1 MCQNERERERVEA
14 NVTCSDLHFL
24 PLPRCRHGVEG
35 VHVEQAE
42 KTHTHTHVNTK
53 KLAPWKGSCFG
64 ALLLHFCFFIKLL
77 AALKQKKRTE
87 NKNSRID
94 GCK

>member
-1 MCQNERERERVEA
+1 MCQNERERERIEV

-42 KTHTHTHVNTK
+42 NTHTHTNTK
-53 KLAPWKGSCFG
+53 KLAPRKGSCFG
-64 ALLLHFCFFIKLL
+64 ALLLHFFVSSCLQL
-77 AALKQKKRTE
+77 
-87 NKNSRID
+87 
-94 GCK
+94 